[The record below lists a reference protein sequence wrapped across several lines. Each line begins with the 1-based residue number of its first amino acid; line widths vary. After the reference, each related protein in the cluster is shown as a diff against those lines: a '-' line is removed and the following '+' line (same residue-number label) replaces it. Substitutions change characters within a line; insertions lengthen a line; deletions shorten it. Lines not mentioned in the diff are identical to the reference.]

1 MTEYQKQFVL
11 GYQIF
16 NQLHFYNEEVR
27 ILIIYKNLVP
37 NKQYYKLL

>member
-11 GYQIF
+11 GCQIF

-27 ILIIYKNLVP
+27 FLIIYKKQVP
-37 NKQYYKLL
+37 TT